1 MDTAITETAGRR
13 GRGRHRAA
21 ATEGDSLGATVQ
33 EPSRRYSDGKSAL
46 ADIGRRLVE
55 ARRVGKLKAWR
66 QIFDDLASNLDLI
79 SYPDGQGFVALNL
92 KDALAMLRECEEFIK
107 GSDDAGQQN
116 PMALLSEWLSKEQV

>member
-1 MDTAITETAGRR
+1 MDTAIETTAGRR
-13 GRGRHRAA
+13 GRGRHRTEAA
-21 ATEGDSLGATVQ
+21 EGDSLGATVQ

-55 ARRVGKLKAWR
+55 ARRIGKLKAWR

-116 PMALLSEWLSKEQV
+116 PMALLSEWLSKDA